1 MGTTMTEPDTEIE
14 RAAKNGARL
23 ALSLGARIFLYR
35 DLAGHPV
42 FRSIHPAG
50 LDEGL
55 ELLETFEP
63 PKREV
68 AFDSALPSAAPP
80 PST

>member
-1 MGTTMTEPDTEIE
+1 MTEPDTEIQ

-23 ALSLGARIFLYR
+23 ARIFLYR
-35 DLAGHPV
+35 NLAGHPV

-50 LDEGL
+50 SDEGL
-55 ELLETFEP
+55 ELLDTFEP
-63 PKREV
+63 PERDA
-68 AFDSALPSAAPP
+68 AFDSTLLPSAAPP